1 MRTAISLLLFVL
13 LAHTCDAQSRIR
25 IERDG
30 EGTAISASFTGES
43 SNDRLKI
50 TPRTLDAVA
59 QLPKLQ
65 SVSLWGTN
73 VSDSDI
79 ARLLPLKNL
88 LSIDL
93 SYTDVTGDVLTT
105 LSQMPE
111 LVMINLEGCDVD
123 DEDLE
128 RLSDLDRLITLR
140 LAKTRVTD
148 KGLRHI
154 RGLDKLTHL
163 DLSSCEISDDG
174 LRSMGHLPAIR
185 HLWLS
190 KTIRYGVDDQSD
202 LTDACVD
209 YIASLTTLTDLQ
221 IADSRLT
228 EAGLNR
234 LEDALPNTKI
244 STESNGILYI
254 DRKKPDRTK
263 R

>member
-1 MRTAISLLLFVL
+1 MRTPISFVFFVL
-13 LAHTCDAQSRIR
+13 LAHTCDAQSSIR
-25 IERDG
+25 IERNG
-30 EGTAISASFTGES
+30 EGTAISASFTGK
-43 SNDRLKI
+43 SNVERLKLA
-50 TPRTLDAVA
+50 PGTLDAIA
-59 QLPKLQ
+59 QLQNLQ

-73 VSDSDI
+73 VSDADI
-79 ARLLPLKNL
+79 TRLLPLKHL

-93 SYTDVTGDVLTT
+93 SYTNVTGDVLPT

-111 LVMINLEGCDVD
+111 LVMINLEGCEVADKH
-123 DEDLE
+123 LE
-128 RLSDLDRLITLR
+128 RLSEFDRLNTLR
-140 LAKTRVTD
+140 LAKTHVTD

-154 RGLDKLTHL
+154 RGLDNLTHL
-163 DLSSCEISDDG
+163 DLSSCEISDEG
-174 LRSMGHLPAIR
+174 LRSMGHLPAIQ

-190 KTIRYGVDDQSD
+190 KTIRYGLDDKSD

-209 YIASLTTLTDLQ
+209 YIASLTTLIDLQ

-234 LEDALPNTKI
+234 LEEALPNTKI
-244 STESNGILYI
+244 RTESNGILYI